1 MMAIRA
7 DVLSSTAATSQQK
20 HNREEPESEVVIYMT
35 EVLSISTVE
44 TSLPMAVIC
53 SVLVEMETAI
63 LQNFMALVLV
73 VAEIIMQAP
82 YISMEAL

>member
-1 MMAIRA
+1 
-7 DVLSSTAATSQQK
+7 
-20 HNREEPESEVVIYMT
+20 
-35 EVLSISTVE
+35 
-44 TSLPMAVIC
+44 MAVIC
-53 SVLVEMETAI
+53 SILVEMETAI